1 MDNKNVINYNKIAIN
16 YIICLELI
24 MRLSKSLL
32 NTKKVHILA
41 FGQPEWVNKVEQTT
55 YIF

>member
-1 MDNKNVINYNKIAIN
+1 MINYNKIAIN